1 MSIVVTGATGHLG
14 RLVVEQLLEKVPAGQ
29 VTAVVRDE
37 SRAAD
42 LAARGVRL
50 AVADYNAPETFDG
63 LFSAGDKVLLISG
76 NEFAKGRVQQHKVVI
91 EAARAAGVALL
102 AYTSAPASLTAS
114 LADDHRGTE
123 EALLASGLPYAL
135 LRNGWYHENY
145 TEQLGTVLEHGA
157 VVAAAGEGGSPPP
170 RVRTTR
176 PPRWRCS
183 PARATRTR
191 PTSWAA
197 TRRGAS
203 PSTRPRS
210 AGRPARRSATPRLH
224 RAVRGHPDRRRG
236 PRALRGDA
244 RERGRRHRRG
254 RAGGHDRRPLPPGRP
269 PDHAAGRRDRGG
281 AQGLTPRHS
290 PDTRGT
296 GALRPPRRPGSPGCR
311 PRLS

>member
-157 VVAAAGEGGSPPP
+157 VVAAAGEGRLS
-170 RVRTTR
+170 
-176 PPRWRCS
+176 S
-183 PARATRTR
+183 AARADY
-191 PTSWAA
+191 AA
-197 TRRGAS
+197 AAVAVLTGEGHENKTYELGGDEAWSFAEYAAEISRQTGKEIRYT
-203 PSTRPRS
+203 PVSTEQYAAILTDAGVPGPFAEMLANVDAAIAEGELEVTTGDLSRL
-210 AGRPARRSATPRLH
+210 AGRPTTPLADAI
-224 RAVRGHPDRRRG
+224 AV
-236 PRALRGDA
+236 ALKG
-244 RERGRRHRRG
+244 
-254 RAGGHDRRPLPPGRP
+254 
-269 PDHAAGRRDRGG
+269 
-281 AQGLTPRHS
+281 
-290 PDTRGT
+290 
-296 GALRPPRRPGSPGCR
+296 
-311 PRLS
+311 